1 MVNLGIVDTAS
12 KCLGRVKYVFGAS
25 QINTDGSG
33 IADCSAFTQWVFKQN
48 GINIGRNTE
57 SQMSYGQKI
66 QKNELT
72 PGDLVFFA
80 DTYASGYKNG
90 VSHVGIYVG
99 NNEFI
104 HCSSGAATVVKSK
117 LNSAYYQSHYLCA
130 RRLDAD
136 DGDKLDIND
145 ENNNTNSNGDN
156 INHNDNKHDINL
168 KWYGDLL
175 VLIIL
180 ILVVIVALVFGIKSF
195 NIKLGGIF

>member
-1 MVNLGIVDTAS
+1 MGIVDTAS

-175 VLIIL
+175 VLILI
-180 ILVVIVALVFGIKSF
+180 ILVLIGALVFSIKAF
-195 NIKLGGIF
+195 NIKLGGI

>member
-1 MVNLGIVDTAS
+1 MGIVDTAS

-180 ILVVIVALVFGIKSF
+180 ILVVIEALVFGIKSF

>member
-130 RRLDAD
+130 RSLDAD

-175 VLIIL
+175 VLILI
-180 ILVVIVALVFGIKSF
+180 ILVLIGALVFSIKAF
-195 NIKLGGIF
+195 NIKLGGI

>member
-1 MVNLGIVDTAS
+1 MGIVDTAS

-80 DTYASGYKNG
+80 DTYASSYKNG

-180 ILVVIVALVFGIKSF
+180 ILVVIAALVFGIKSF

>member
-1 MVNLGIVDTAS
+1 MGIVDTAS

-175 VLIIL
+175 VLILI
-180 ILVVIVALVFGIKSF
+180 ILVLIGALVFSIKSF
-195 NIKLGGIF
+195 NIKLGGI

>member
-1 MVNLGIVDTAS
+1 MVNLGIVDTAA
-12 KCLGRVKYVFGAS
+12 KCLGRVKYVFGSS

-33 IADCSAFTQWVFKQN
+33 VADCSAFTQWVFKQN

-57 SQMSYGQKI
+57 SQMSYGKKI

-72 PGDLVFFA
+72 PGDLIFFA

-104 HCSSGAATVVKSK
+104 HCSSGAGTVVKSK

-175 VLIIL
+175 VLILL
-180 ILVVIVALVFGIKSF
+180 IVVIISALVFGIKAF
-195 NIKLGGIF
+195 NIKLGGI

>member
-1 MVNLGIVDTAS
+1 MGIVDTAS

-180 ILVVIVALVFGIKSF
+180 ILVVIAALVFGIKSF

>member
-1 MVNLGIVDTAS
+1 VVNLGIVDTAS

-175 VLIIL
+175 VLILI
-180 ILVVIVALVFGIKSF
+180 ILVLIGALVFSIKAF
-195 NIKLGGIF
+195 NIKLGGI

>member
-1 MVNLGIVDTAS
+1 MGIVDTAS

-104 HCSSGAATVVKSK
+104 HCSSGAGTVVKSK
-117 LNSAYYQSHYLCA
+117 LNSAYYQSHYLCS

-145 ENNNTNSNGDN
+145 ENNNTNYNGDN
-156 INHNDNKHDINL
+156 NNHNDNKHDINL

-175 VLIIL
+175 VLIL
-180 ILVVIVALVFGIKSF
+180 IIVIIISALVFGIKSF
-195 NIKLGGIF
+195 NIKLGGI

>member
-1 MVNLGIVDTAS
+1 MGIVDTAS

>member
-33 IADCSAFTQWVFKQN
+33 VADCSAFTQWVFKQN

-57 SQMSYGQKI
+57 SQMSYGRKI
-66 QKNELT
+66 SKSELN
-72 PGDLVFFA
+72 PGDLIFFA

-104 HCSSGAATVVKSK
+104 HCSSGAGTVVKSK
-117 LNSAYYQSHYLCA
+117 LNSAYYQSHYLCS
-130 RRLDAD
+130 RHLDAN
-136 DGDKLDIND
+136 DGDKLDND
-145 ENNNTNSNGDN
+145 ENNVINNDNN
-156 INHNDNKHDINL
+156 INNDINNDNKSNINL

-175 VLIIL
+175 VLIL
-180 ILVVIVALVFGIKSF
+180 IVLVIIGALVFGTKSF
-195 NIKLGGIF
+195 NIKLGVI

>member
-1 MVNLGIVDTAS
+1 MGIVDTAA

-33 IADCSAFTQWVFKQN
+33 VADCSAFTQWVFKQN

-57 SQMSYGQKI
+57 SQMSYGKKI

-72 PGDLVFFA
+72 PGDLIFFA

-104 HCSSGAATVVKSK
+104 HCSSGAGTVVKSK
-117 LNSAYYQSHYLCA
+117 LNSAYYQSHYLCS

-136 DGDKLDIND
+136 DGDKLHSDEKIKND
-145 ENNNTNSNGDN
+145 NDNDTN
-156 INHNDNKHDINL
+156 NDNKKSDINL

-175 VLIIL
+175 LL
-180 ILVVIVALVFGIKSF
+180 ILVILIIIAAIFFGIKSF
-195 NIKLGGIF
+195 NIGGLNVNKTI

>member
-1 MVNLGIVDTAS
+1 MVDLGIIDTAV

-33 IADCSAFTQWVFKQN
+33 TADCSAYTQWVFKQN

-57 SQMSYGQKI
+57 SQMSYGVKI
-66 QKNELT
+66 EKSNIQ
-72 PGDLVFFA
+72 PGDLIFFA

-90 VSHVGIYVG
+90 VSHVGIYLG
-99 NNEFI
+99 NQEFI
-104 HCSSGAATVVKSK
+104 HCSSGAGTVVKSK

-136 DGDKLDIND
+136 AGDSLETDNKSDINT
-145 ENNNTNSNGDN
+145 NTDTNTDTKN
-156 INHNDNKHDINL
+156 DINL

-175 VLIIL
+175 VLIL
-180 ILVVIVALVFGIKSF
+180 VILVIIGALFFGVKAF
-195 NIKLGGIF
+195 NIKLGVI

>member
-1 MVNLGIVDTAS
+1 MGIVDTAS

-145 ENNNTNSNGDN
+145 ENNNTNFNGDN

-175 VLIIL
+175 VLILI
-180 ILVVIVALVFGIKSF
+180 ILVLIGALVFSIKAF
-195 NIKLGGIF
+195 NIKLGGI